1 MPNGEEMGFR
11 EAVLSCLERL
21 AERIDELARVV
32 QGHGNEI
39 MSAAEVAKALGITRR
54 SVHTRIHALRRRRRE
69 GETGLPEIR
78 MSLASRGYLRVDIE
92 ALIRWMAAR
101 RQPTVIDPIRAQRHT
116 WSTAAVTPQES
127 RNAPEQ

>member
-78 MSLASRGYLRVDIE
+78 MSLASRGYLRVCLLYTSD
-92 ALIRWMAAR
+92 AA
-101 RQPTVIDPIRAQRHT
+101 D
-116 WSTAAVTPQES
+116 E
-127 RNAPEQ
+127 